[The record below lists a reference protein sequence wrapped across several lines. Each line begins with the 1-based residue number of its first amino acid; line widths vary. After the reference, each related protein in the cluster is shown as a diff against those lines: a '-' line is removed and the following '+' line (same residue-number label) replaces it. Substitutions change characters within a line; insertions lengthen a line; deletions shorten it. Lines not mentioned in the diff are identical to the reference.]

1 MNPNRSSA
9 AARRGCCCNAC
20 GWAHSWSLRGIIAVA
35 GLALVVVLLTACTAG
50 PNTAAGQGP
59 QDAGFWLGLWQGFI
73 APITFLVSLFN
84 DSVGIYEVHNNG
96 GWYDFGFLIGVSIFF
111 SAPAAGAG
119 GRARSGRR
127 RKR

>member
-1 MNPNRSSA
+1 MP
-9 AARRGCCCNAC
+9 
-20 GWAHSWSLRGIIAVA
+20 
-35 GLALVVVLLTACTAG
+35 
-50 PNTAAGQGP
+50 AAGRTRGRCAESSRSQVSRYSSYFVAACAAEFRTRRLARDRTTPASGSV
-59 QDAGFWLGLWQGFI
+59 LWQGFI

-127 RKR
+127 RTR